1 MTGRR
6 QNGPQTQ
13 EKRPP
18 LTHFLCLPLIN
29 ISSTPQLEASIAV
42 FKKDN
47 PPVPVAEL
55 LQKRDQSSTD
65 HGSESSQPLIPEG
78 AVRPLGTLHLTLG
91 VMSLPSE
98 ERLNEAISFLRSLDL
113 VNLMHEAERVALQK
127 ENRNTRQDPTS
138 TPKHRVNQS
147 QHQLTISLESLHALP
162 NAKAATVLHASP
174 VDPTGRLYPFCLM
187 LRDKFV
193 EAGFLVGEPKA
204 KQKQNEKE
212 KNKMQKKPAEKAE
225 ADDDKQNHTQS
236 RSTGVSK
243 KAELLPDLYTAAL
256 ARQSKSR
263 PLLLHATIVNTIYV
277 RGRPK
282 PRHGSS
288 NSANKGRH
296 MPQRF
301 EFNAQGLLGRYKDYY
316 SNEAR
321 TVPRVQGPP
330 SPSTSTSKS
339 KSTPTQ
345 PQYPFLWAKEIRIG
359 TVDICEMGA
368 KKLAVGGDF
377 GRNAR
382 LGEKYAV
389 VASQSLDSTGR

>member
-1 MTGRR
+1 MTGRKR
-6 QNGPQTQ
+6 TGSQPQ

-18 LTHFLCLPLIN
+18 LTHFLCLPLVN
-29 ISSTPQLEASIAV
+29 ISSIPQLEASIAV

-55 LQKRDQSSTD
+55 LRRHDQSSTD

-127 ENRNTRQDPTS
+127 EDRNTRQDPTS
-138 TPKHRVNQS
+138 RPKHRSNQS
-147 QHQLTISLESLHALP
+147 PHQLTISLESLHALP
-162 NAKAATVLHASP
+162 NAKAATILHASP

-193 EAGFLVGEPKA
+193 EAGFLAGEPKA
-204 KQKQNEKE
+204 KQNEKE
-212 KNKMQKKPAEKAE
+212 KNKIHRKPAEKTE
-225 ADDDKQNHTQS
+225 ADGGKQKQTQS
-236 RSTGVSK
+236 RSTGVLTE
-243 KAELLPDLYTAAL
+243 AGLLPDLYTAAL

-282 PRHGSS
+282 SRHGSS
-288 NSANKGRH
+288 DSANKGRH

-316 SNEAR
+316 SDEAR
-321 TVPRVQGPP
+321 TVPRVQGT
-330 SPSTSTSKS
+330 SAPSTSTSKS
-339 KSTPTQ
+339 KSTPAQ

-359 TVDICEMGA
+359 AVDICEMGA

-389 VASQSLDSTGR
+389 VASQSLDSSGR